1 MKISRVVID
10 VIERD
15 TGSLKVIDERSDIG
29 GKTTQGVL
37 RLLTDTMAITRAQQ
51 ARQML
56 KKGSEPVV
64 QGGVDNYHC

>member
-29 GKTTQGVL
+29 GKTNSCSGSSL
-37 RLLTDTMAITRAQQ
+37 
-51 ARQML
+51 ML
-56 KKGSEPVV
+56 I
-64 QGGVDNYHC
+64 Q

>member
-29 GKTTQGVL
+29 FYG
-37 RLLTDTMAITRAQQ
+37 ARA
-51 ARQML
+51 R
-56 KKGSEPVV
+56 ER
-64 QGGVDNYHC
+64 YYY

>member
-1 MKISRVVID
+1 MKISKVLID

-37 RLLTDTMAITRAQQ
+37 RLLTDDGF
-51 ARQML
+51 
-56 KKGSEPVV
+56 GSEGAFSAAAP
-64 QGGVDNYHC
+64 Q

>member
-37 RLLTDTMAITRAQQ
+37 LSLI
-51 ARQML
+51 
-56 KKGSEPVV
+56 
-64 QGGVDNYHC
+64 HI